1 MSSQLVRV
9 GHTVAMRWGRSAG
22 VASLGGE
29 ERRSPSR
36 VAVLDL
42 NAVDYG
48 GRSAGALWRALGQEG
63 GRFVAFFIAF
73 WVIARF
79 WQVHHRVFRR
89 ITRNED
95 SLAAHNFWFLFGISV
110 LPFTTRLLGETKDN
124 PLPVTMFSA
133 NLLLVS
139 LALTWLTWGADR
151 TGASEPQTDERQLLM
166 TRARTVT
173 TATLFVL
180 PGALAWV
187 IAPGTAELLYLL
199 LFLADVPGQLALRG
213 ASSRRHSAA
222 RASLPT
228 KRRRIRASTSQGGRT
243 GSPTAVRGC
252 GSAPQP
258 A

>member
-1 MSSQLVRV
+1 M
-9 GHTVAMRWGRSAG
+9 RSAG
-22 VASLGGE
+22 RPPESPPPIESPERVLTLTDGVVAISMTLL
-29 ERRSPSR
+29 
-36 VAVLDL
+36 VLDL

-89 ITRNED
+89 ITRHED

-139 LALTWLTWGADR
+139 LR
-151 TGASEPQTDERQLLM
+151 
-166 TRARTVT
+166 
-173 TATLFVL
+173 
-180 PGALAWV
+180 
-187 IAPGTAELLYLL
+187 
-199 LFLADVPGQLALRG
+199 
-213 ASSRRHSAA
+213 
-222 RASLPT
+222 
-228 KRRRIRASTSQGGRT
+228 
-243 GSPTAVRGC
+243 
-252 GSAPQP
+252 
-258 A
+258 